1 MKYTGWFETE
11 NGVLHFE
18 QTATCI
24 TDLYVALS
32 IRDKHHDFGHT
43 DMEIYDD
50 QGMDVTASTYQLIQM
65 IESSDET
72 VDLLKGL
79 TNDDA

>member
-11 NGVLHFE
+11 NGALHFIQE
-18 QTATCI
+18 ASCL

-32 IRDKHHDFGHT
+32 IKGKHHDFGNT
-43 DMEIYDD
+43 DMEVYDD
-50 QGMDVTASTYQLIQM
+50 KGNDVTPFAYHLVQM
-65 IESSDET
+65 IESSSET